1 MYAMTPEKYVEANE
15 KSAIDI
21 EEEIQAKTEEILQK
35 ITIREP
41 TTKIFAELA
50 RKEINKG
57 NALDQSGEMENQVF
71 EIDEDEEGHE
81 KKKEV
86 KQARKGD
93 KTKRKCCWFCRKGAA
108 SDLTKKGKVNEE
120 NLIDSFYQLP
130 QDTVHE
136 EMGMFENVKEK
147 VDSEVV
153 GKYTHQHYLIDTAIR
168 FYLSNVASIEIN
180 Q

>member
-1 MYAMTPEKYVEANE
+1 MTPEKYVEANE

-93 KTKRKCCWFCRKGAA
+93 KTKRKWK
-108 SDLTKKGKVNEE
+108 
-120 NLIDSFYQLP
+120 
-130 QDTVHE
+130 
-136 EMGMFENVKEK
+136 
-147 VDSEVV
+147 
-153 GKYTHQHYLIDTAIR
+153 
-168 FYLSNVASIEIN
+168 
-180 Q
+180 